1 MCFKDEYKFRQ
12 SYISSLEYIKEN
24 WKKNEC
30 KSFSLTC
37 LNLGSFKWNYFCYE
51 KIQSSVG

>member
-12 SYISSLEYIKEN
+12 SYISILEYIKEY

-30 KSFSLTC
+30 KSFSMRYLNSGC
-37 LNLGSFKWNYFCYE
+37 LSEIIFAMRKFNFM
-51 KIQSSVG
+51 